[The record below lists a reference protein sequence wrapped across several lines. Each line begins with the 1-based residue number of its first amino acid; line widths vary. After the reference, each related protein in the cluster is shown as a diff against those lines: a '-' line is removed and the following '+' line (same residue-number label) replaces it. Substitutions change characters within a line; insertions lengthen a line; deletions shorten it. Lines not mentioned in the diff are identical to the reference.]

1 MAIVAKSFLHNDD
14 KIVGASGDADGTL
27 PEDIQD
33 YVSANIGTA
42 DVFVTARVKARVV
55 KLASKDWMAIAIQST
70 AADN

>member
-33 YVSANIGTA
+33 YVTANIGTA
-42 DVFVTARVKARVV
+42 DITTQLNITCTNFGSNIFTLVLLEA
-55 KLASKDWMAIAIQST
+55 
-70 AADN
+70 N

>member
-14 KIVGASGDADGTL
+14 KIVGASDDDDGTL

-42 DVFVTARVKARVV
+42 DITTQLNITCTKIGNKIFTLVV
-55 KLASKDWMAIAIQST
+55 LEA
-70 AADN
+70 N

>member
-33 YVSANIGTA
+33 YVTANIGTA
-42 DVFVTARVKARVV
+42 DITTQLNITCTKFGSKIFTLVV
-55 KLASKDWMAIAIQST
+55 LEA
-70 AADN
+70 N

>member
-42 DVFVTARVKARVV
+42 DITTPVSYTHLRAHGPY
-55 KLASKDWMAIAIQST
+55 
-70 AADN
+70 

>member
-1 MAIVAKSFLHNDD
+1 MPIAAKSFLHNSD

-42 DVFVTARVKARVV
+42 DITTQLNITYTKFGSKIFTLVV
-55 KLASKDWMAIAIQST
+55 LEA
-70 AADN
+70 N

>member
-14 KIVGASGDADGTL
+14 KIVGVSGDDDGTL

-42 DVFVTARVKARVV
+42 DITTQLNITCTKFGSKIFTLVV
-55 KLASKDWMAIAIQST
+55 LEA
-70 AADN
+70 N

>member
-33 YVSANIGTA
+33 
-42 DVFVTARVKARVV
+42 
-55 KLASKDWMAIAIQST
+55 
-70 AADN
+70 